1 MLNFKRIVLTSVLV
15 LQTALTPSLALAK
28 RKTPPK
34 AFSFIVEGGKASQG
48 ECDGEKKI
56 PRKLKHQ
63 KDFAKYGSYM
73 GSELQD
79 PPIKGKPG
87 EEMWK
92 HFYRSKPAC
101 NAALAKTPSALDQSL
116 QNEKKELPED
126 DSADTEDD
134 ENGNANGDKPS
145 EGADPE

>member
-1 MLNFKRIVLTSVLV
+1 MKFKKVVFASVL
-15 LQTALTPSLALAK
+15 LIQSMMTPNIALAK
-28 RKTPPK
+28 KKGPPK
-34 AFSFIVEGGKASQG
+34 AYSFIAEGGKASQG
-48 ECDGEKKI
+48 ECDGERKI
-56 PRKLKHQ
+56 PRKLKHL

-92 HFYRSKPAC
+92 HFFRAKPNC
-101 NAALAKTPSALDQSL
+101 NTALSKTPSSLDQSL

-126 DSADTEDD
+126 DSADAEED
-134 ENGNANGDKPS
+134 ENGNGDKPS
-145 EGADPE
+145 DGPDTE